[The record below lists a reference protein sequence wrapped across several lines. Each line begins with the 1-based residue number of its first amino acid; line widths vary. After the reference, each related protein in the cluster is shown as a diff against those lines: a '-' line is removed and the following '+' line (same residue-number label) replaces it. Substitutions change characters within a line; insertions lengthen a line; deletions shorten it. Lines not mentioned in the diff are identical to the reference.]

1 MTISASASS
10 AILVEAIDED
20 VDLGDH
26 MDDAVKSLRI
36 VVAADQSVK
45 TGQVVRL

>member
-1 MTISASASS
+1 MK
-10 AILVEAIDED
+10 AIDED
-20 VDLGDH
+20 IDLGDH

-45 TGQVVRL
+45 TGEVVRL